1 MPTLSSPVRPPTRRD
16 LGTAEP
22 RISLRRTSAPDRGDT
37 APDPAP
43 PVLPWLLAALGGS
56 FGAAVVGWV
65 VVVGI
70 TVLGWLTGGIG
81 ALSSAI
87 RLGTQLWLLANG
99 AGAQIG
105 GARWTLI
112 PLGVTAVFAVVIAQV
127 AGFAARQ
134 ARAARLTGGD
144 PGAFDAGAGRQVVR
158 WVALLVTLV
167 YVAVVSAVALAV
179 GAPGQ
184 ALRGF
189 VVSAVLAAAAGT
201 FGAARALDVDLTA
214 GWPGWLRPVPR
225 AVAASVCVVALG
237 GCAAVVVALVQH
249 GDGVASIT
257 TQLDVT
263 AAGGVVLALIQLSF
277 WPNVITW
284 AASWTLGAGFTLG
297 DGSLVSPT
305 ETDLGLLP
313 AVPILGALPPEGV
326 GGWPVLSWLAVAVLA
341 GVVGAS
347 IVVRSRP
354 AGRFDETSLVGGLA
368 GVVSGVVV
376 VLLAALSRGD
386 LGSGRLVGLGPR
398 LLELGVMAVTLM
410 GLSGMLA
417 GLVWG
422 LVRRP
427 RRPAAGGPAGDADDD
442 SLEYAETATSDADP
456 DDEATTSPADDEVTT
471 RSPTTR
477 RPPTCAARP
486 TTSRPPSADAADAD
500 PADDP
505 DAQATEQIHPRP

>member
-1 MPTLSSPVRPPTRRD
+1 MPTLSTPARPISRRD
-16 LGTAEP
+16 AEAAE
-22 RISLRRTSAPDRGDT
+22 RRVLLRRSAPIEDRADRPDT
-37 APDPAP
+37 TP

-56 FGAAVVGWV
+56 FVAAAVGWI

-81 ALSSAI
+81 QLSSAI
-87 RLGTQLWLLANG
+87 RLGTHLWLLANG

-134 ARAARLTGGD
+134 ARAGRLSAAVDEGSARQVVVEA
-144 PGAFDAGAGRQVVR
+144 AFDAASGRMVVR
-158 WVALLVTLV
+158 WVVGLVTVV
-167 YVAVVSAVALAV
+167 YVGVVSVVALTL

-189 VVSAVLAAAAGT
+189 VVSAVLAAAAST
-201 FGAARALDVDLTA
+201 FGAARALELDLTED
-214 GWPGWLRPVPR
+214 WPGWLRPVPR
-225 AVAASVCVVALG
+225 AVVASVCVVALG
-237 GCAAVVVALVQH
+237 GCAAMVVALIQH
-249 GDGVASIT
+249 GDRVTTIT
-257 TQLDVT
+257 TQLGVT

-277 WPNVITW
+277 WPNLITW

-313 AVPILGALPPEGV
+313 AIPVLGALPPEGI
-326 GGWPVLSWLAVAVLA
+326 GGWPVLGWLGVAVVA

-354 AGRFDETSLVGGLA
+354 AGRFDETTLVGGLS
-368 GVVSGVVV
+368 GVVSGIVVV
-376 VLLAALSRGD
+376 GLAALSRGD
-386 LGSGRLVGLGPR
+386 LGNGRLVGLGPR

-410 GLSGMLA
+410 GLAGMLA

-422 LVRRP
+422 LA
-427 RRPAAGGPAGDADDD
+427 RRPARTPVDVPGSDADADGDADLAGDD
-442 SLEYAETATSDADP
+442 EETPTVGDAEDEVTASFADP
-456 DDEATTSPADDEVTT
+456 DGEATTD
-471 RSPTTR
+471 R
-477 RPPTCAARP
+477 RE
-486 TTSRPPSADAADAD
+486 
-500 PADDP
+500 DP
-505 DAQATEQIHPRP
+505 DEQPTEQIPAEQIRAEQSRPER